1 MLGER
6 ERRLSALFHYIRN
19 TRSLPVWVALNA
31 SSRHET
37 AVSSRALGF
46 RIQGV
51 LSLVMLYSS
60 DSCPRFPDVTVAH
73 SAFPFLSAF

>member
-37 AVSSRALGF
+37 AVSSRAG
-46 RIQGV
+46 
-51 LSLVMLYSS
+51 S
-60 DSCPRFPDVTVAH
+60 PDFESKECCH
-73 SAFPFLSAF
+73 